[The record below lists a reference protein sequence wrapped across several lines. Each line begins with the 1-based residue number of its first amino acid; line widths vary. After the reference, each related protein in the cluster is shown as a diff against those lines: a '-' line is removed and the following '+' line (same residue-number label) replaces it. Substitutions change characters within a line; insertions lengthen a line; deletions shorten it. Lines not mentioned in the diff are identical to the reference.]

1 MKDPEILELK
11 IRLSPAAVASI
22 VTILFLS
29 VSCDSPNFKCN
40 NTLIEYCFHAQN
52 YQINIS
58 SS

>member
-29 VSCDSPNFKCN
+29 VSCDSPNF
-40 NTLIEYCFHAQN
+40 I
-52 YQINIS
+52 
-58 SS
+58 